1 MPTLFRR
8 WAIILTWGV
17 ARLLPLRERVVLAS
31 AQSGRLDGNLA
42 AIEMEMRTRNPP
54 VPYTVVAYRERHG
67 WGGALKTVL
76 HETRAAYYLAT
87 SRLLVVDHHF
97 FPLRVVAGRRGSTTV
112 QTWHACGAFK
122 KFGLSRPD
130 KAASVSGGDR
140 DLAIAHRNFDVF
152 LASSKFTAECY
163 AEAFG
168 QPLEKFVWRL
178 GIPRTDMLVSHDI
191 STVESAK
198 TRLNIPAGRRV
209 ILYAPTFRGSAASV
223 RAPNNLD
230 LALLAEMLGEDHV
243 VLVRMHPKVA
253 TSAADASLPA
263 GVIDV
268 SKYPEINELML
279 VSDVLV
285 TDYSSVIFE
294 FSLLNRLALLYAP
307 DHADY
312 ERERGFYFDFEQD
325 GPGPVFTTTAALA
338 EYVRAGQF
346 DHDAIRR
353 FRERWFEIA
362 DGHSTERFVDRIVL
376 PVLGGARPEF

>member
-130 KAASVSGGDR
+130 KVASVSGGD
-140 DLAIAHRNFDVF
+140 
-152 LASSKFTAECY
+152 
-163 AEAFG
+163 
-168 QPLEKFVWRL
+168 
-178 GIPRTDMLVSHDI
+178 
-191 STVESAK
+191 
-198 TRLNIPAGRRV
+198 
-209 ILYAPTFRGSAASV
+209 
-223 RAPNNLD
+223 
-230 LALLAEMLGEDHV
+230 
-243 VLVRMHPKVA
+243 
-253 TSAADASLPA
+253 
-263 GVIDV
+263 
-268 SKYPEINELML
+268 
-279 VSDVLV
+279 
-285 TDYSSVIFE
+285 
-294 FSLLNRLALLYAP
+294 
-307 DHADY
+307 
-312 ERERGFYFDFEQD
+312 
-325 GPGPVFTTTAALA
+325 
-338 EYVRAGQF
+338 
-346 DHDAIRR
+346 
-353 FRERWFEIA
+353 
-362 DGHSTERFVDRIVL
+362 
-376 PVLGGARPEF
+376 